1 VNQNPRHADF
11 VLGNCPECQKVIRIP
26 VTAVT
31 SQSNS
36 QVKCP
41 ICEASFEIA
50 DVLEETIPAVEVID
64 EAASAPA
71 AATSS
76 TSPDQRPER
85 INAID
90 TPDLFHVSKEGYQ
103 PTTEKKNGRFV
114 VPELL
119 SKGNKSQKKR
129 KRSRSRRKRE
139 NDPKLAESLAKLK
152 ENTSK
157 TSLEES
163 AVGEDSSNGVV
174 EQPSE
179 RSRKSSRHSGEDSHG
194 RSSSRGERGSSSRS
208 GERGSSSRS
217 SERGSSSR
225 GERSSS
231 KRGERGS
238 SQREATIGNRL
249 RSIRNRLKGSRN
261 FGTGKV
267 GSKVELIMIGIGL
280 LLAIPL
286 LHVLLWWTISV
297 DPLGLSKPTSR
308 IMPFLVPSS
317 MRAPVETETVEP
329 RSRAQETII
338 ERRTPDTITRGE
350 DGQLPKPKLDPSSI
364 HSGDF

>member
-1 VNQNPRHADF
+1 MNQNSRQADF

-50 DVLEETIPAVEVID
+50 DVLEQTIPAVEVLD
-64 EAASAPA
+64 ESSTSTPA
-71 AATSS
+71 APATSS
-76 TSPDQRPER
+76 EKRPER

-129 KRSRSRRKRE
+129 KRSRSRRRRE

-163 AVGEDSSNGVV
+163 AEGAASNGVV
-174 EQPSE
+174 EQRSE
-179 RSRKSSRHSGEDSHG
+179 HSRESSDHNGEHKESR
-194 RSSSRGERGSSSRS
+194 RSSSRGERGSSSR
-208 GERGSSSRS
+208 G
-217 SERGSSSR
+217 ERGSSSR
-225 GERSSS
+225 GERKSSS
-231 KRGERGS
+231 RGERGS
-238 SQREATIGNRL
+238 STRGSSKREATIGNRW
-249 RSIRNRLKGSRN
+249 RSMKNRLKGSRN
-261 FGTGKV
+261 FGAGRL
-267 GSKVELIMIGIGL
+267 GSKAELIMIGIGL
-280 LLAIPL
+280 MLAIPL
-286 LHVLLWWTISV
+286 LHLLLWWMAGV
-297 DPLGLSKPTSR
+297 DPLGLSKPTAR

-317 MRAPVETETVEP
+317 MRAPVETETVDEP
-329 RSRAQETII
+329 RSRAQEPII
-338 ERRTPDTITRGE
+338 ERRTQATITRDE
-350 DGQLPKPKLDPSSI
+350 DGKLPKPKLDPSSI
-364 HSGDF
+364 HSDNF